1 MTNGPPAALAA
12 GGPFDLDIG
21 RECAFP
27 VFCESR
33 IIGLGRWMPR
43 AASVSFV
50 CMRYAGAQVSPKGIR
65 QRVDEIAERLGP
77 GGDTCVRKV
86 FEKHMGESPLP

>member
-1 MTNGPPAALAA
+1 
-12 GGPFDLDIG
+12 
-21 RECAFP
+21 
-27 VFCESR
+27 
-33 IIGLGRWMPR
+33 MPR

-77 GGDTCVRKV
+77 GGDTCVRKI
-86 FEKHMGESPLP
+86 FEKHMGESPLPCEKSMSLIFFFGGCSCNEAESMIY